1 MITIDA
7 LRICDGERTPLDGVT
22 MLLTA
27 NAVHGIEGEGRSE
40 LLRAV
45 YGLAVPE
52 SGSVTSG
59 GHPLRRRDM
68 AYLEAEPRF
77 WPGLT
82 AGDCLGLVRRYHPAS
97 DPAPLLRRLPVPP
110 ATEAAALP
118 PNERKRLALILLL
131 MQRKRVLLLDEPFCG
146 LDAESVF
153 VVQQLILQLG
163 CEGRTLLIAADSLAL
178 LDGICDDLYVLGG
191 APGVHSARY
200 ATDGHDFAANN
211 RLLLKNLEGAENRR
225 ARFRTVISLLL
236 GGEEHLFEGIVEGR
250 IIDREAGHEGFGY
263 DPLFVPDGYTKTFA
277 EMTTEEKNAVSHR
290 ARAVRKLAA
299 YLHSTER

>member
-7 LRICDGERTPLDGVT
+7 LRVRDRERTPLDGVT

-27 NAVHGIEGEGRSE
+27 NAVHGIAGEGRSE

-68 AYLEAEPRF
+68 AYLEAEPHF

-110 ATEAAALP
+110 AAKAVSMP
-118 PNERKRLALILLL
+118 PNERKRLALVLLL
-131 MQRKRVLLLDEPFCG
+131 LNPKRVLLLDEPFRG
-146 LDAESVF
+146 LDVESAF
-153 VVQQLILQLG
+153 MLRQLILQLG
-163 CEGRTLLIAADSLAL
+163 SEGRTVLVAARLAE
-178 LDGICDDLYVLGG
+178 LDGICDDFYVLGG
-191 APGVHSARY
+191 GGVRGRY
-200 ATDGHDFAANN
+200 
-211 RLLLKNLEGAENRR
+211 
-225 ARFRTVISLLL
+225 
-236 GGEEHLFEGIVEGR
+236 EHYEF
-250 IIDREAGHEGFGY
+250 
-263 DPLFVPDGYTKTFA
+263 
-277 EMTTEEKNAVSHR
+277 
-290 ARAVRKLAA
+290 ARAVREAA
-299 YLHSTER
+299 ASGIAEK

>member
-27 NAVHGIEGEGRSE
+27 NAVHGIAGEGRSE

-110 ATEAAALP
+110 AAEAAALP
-118 PNERKRLALILLL
+118 PNERKRLALVLLL
-131 MQRKRVLLLDEPFCG
+131 LNPKRVLLLDEPFRG
-146 LDAESVF
+146 LDVESAF
-153 VVQQLILQLG
+153 MLRQLILQLG
-163 CEGRTLLIAADSLAL
+163 SEGRTVLVAARLAE
-178 LDGICDDLYVLGG
+178 LDGICDDFYVLGG
-191 APGVHSARY
+191 GGVRGRY
-200 ATDGHDFAANN
+200 EHYEFQ
-211 RLLLKNLEGAENRR
+211 R
-225 ARFRTVISLLL
+225 AI
-236 GGEEHLFEGIVEGR
+236 
-250 IIDREAGHEGFGY
+250 REAGSAAGF
-263 DPLFVPDGYTKTFA
+263 PK
-277 EMTTEEKNAVSHR
+277 K
-290 ARAVRKLAA
+290 
-299 YLHSTER
+299 

>member
-7 LRICDGERTPLDGVT
+7 LRIRDGERTLLDGVT
-22 MLLTA
+22 MHLPA
-27 NAVHGIEGEGRSE
+27 NAVHGIAGEGRST
-40 LLRAV
+40 LLQAL
-45 YGLAVPE
+45 YGLVVPDA
-52 SGSVTSG
+52 GRITLG
-59 GHPLRRRDM
+59 GHPLRRCDVGF
-68 AYLEAEPRF
+68 AEAEPRF

-82 AGDCLGLVRRYHPAS
+82 VRDCLDLAVRYNPGS

-191 APGVHSARY
+191 GQVQGRY
-200 ATDGHDFAANN
+200 EHYEFQ
-211 RLLLKNLEGAENRR
+211 R
-225 ARFRTVISLLL
+225 AI
-236 GGEEHLFEGIVEGR
+236 
-250 IIDREAGHEGFGY
+250 REAGSAAGF
-263 DPLFVPDGYTKTFA
+263 PK
-277 EMTTEEKNAVSHR
+277 K
-290 ARAVRKLAA
+290 
-299 YLHSTER
+299 

>member
-7 LRICDGERTPLDGVT
+7 LRVRDRERTPLDGVT

-27 NAVHGIEGEGRSE
+27 NAVHGIAGEGRSE

-68 AYLEAEPRF
+68 AYLEAEPHF

-110 ATEAAALP
+110 AAEAAALP
-118 PNERKRLALILLL
+118 PNERKRLALVLLL
-131 MQRKRVLLLDEPFCG
+131 LNPKRVLLLDEPFRG
-146 LDAESVF
+146 LDVESAF
-153 VVQQLILQLG
+153 MLRQLILQLG
-163 CEGRTLLIAADSLAL
+163 SEGRTVLVAARLAE
-178 LDGICDDLYVLGG
+178 LDGICDDFYVLGG
-191 APGVHSARY
+191 GGVRGRY
-200 ATDGHDFAANN
+200 
-211 RLLLKNLEGAENRR
+211 
-225 ARFRTVISLLL
+225 
-236 GGEEHLFEGIVEGR
+236 EHYEF
-250 IIDREAGHEGFGY
+250 
-263 DPLFVPDGYTKTFA
+263 
-277 EMTTEEKNAVSHR
+277 
-290 ARAVRKLAA
+290 ARAVREAA
-299 YLHSTER
+299 ASGIAEK

>member
-27 NAVHGIEGEGRSE
+27 NAVHGIAGEGRSE

-97 DPAPLLRRLPVPP
+97 DPAPLLRRRGRPRPL
-110 ATEAAALP
+110 
-118 PNERKRLALILLL
+118 
-131 MQRKRVLLLDEPFCG
+131 
-146 LDAESVF
+146 
-153 VVQQLILQLG
+153 
-163 CEGRTLLIAADSLAL
+163 RTLRIRS
-178 LDGICDDLYVLGG
+178 GG
-191 APGVHSARY
+191 PGSGRFGDCGKMS
-200 ATDGHDFAANN
+200 TFT
-211 RLLLKNLEGAENRR
+211 KN
-225 ARFRTVISLLL
+225 SM
-236 GGEEHLFEGIVEGR
+236 
-250 IIDREAGHEGFGY
+250 
-263 DPLFVPDGYTKTFA
+263 P
-277 EMTTEEKNAVSHR
+277 
-290 ARAVRKLAA
+290 
-299 YLHSTER
+299 

>member
-110 ATEAAALP
+110 AAEAAALP
-118 PNERKRLALILLL
+118 PNERKRLALVLLL
-131 MQRKRVLLLDEPFCG
+131 LNPKRVLLLDEPFRG
-146 LDAESVF
+146 LDVESAF
-153 VVQQLILQLG
+153 MLRQLILQLG
-163 CEGRTLLIAADSLAL
+163 SEGRTVLVAARLAE
-178 LDGICDDLYVLGG
+178 LDGICDDFYVLGG
-191 APGVHSARY
+191 GGVRGRY
-200 ATDGHDFAANN
+200 
-211 RLLLKNLEGAENRR
+211 
-225 ARFRTVISLLL
+225 
-236 GGEEHLFEGIVEGR
+236 EHYEF
-250 IIDREAGHEGFGY
+250 
-263 DPLFVPDGYTKTFA
+263 
-277 EMTTEEKNAVSHR
+277 
-290 ARAVRKLAA
+290 ARAVREAA
-299 YLHSTER
+299 ASGIAEK

>member
-7 LRICDGERTPLDGVT
+7 LRVRDGERTPLDGVT

-27 NAVHGIEGEGRSE
+27 NAVHGIAGEGRSE

-110 ATEAAALP
+110 AAEAAALP
-118 PNERKRLALILLL
+118 PNERKRLALVLQVLNP
-131 MQRKRVLLLDEPFCG
+131 KRVLLLDEPFRG
-146 LDAESVF
+146 LDVESAF
-153 VVQQLILQLG
+153 MLRQLILQLG
-163 CEGRTLLIAADSLAL
+163 SEGRTVLVAARLAE
-178 LDGICDDLYVLGG
+178 LDGICDDFYVLGG
-191 APGVHSARY
+191 GGVRGRY
-200 ATDGHDFAANN
+200 
-211 RLLLKNLEGAENRR
+211 
-225 ARFRTVISLLL
+225 
-236 GGEEHLFEGIVEGR
+236 EHYEF
-250 IIDREAGHEGFGY
+250 
-263 DPLFVPDGYTKTFA
+263 
-277 EMTTEEKNAVSHR
+277 
-290 ARAVRKLAA
+290 ARAVREAA
-299 YLHSTER
+299 ASGIAEK

>member
-7 LRICDGERTPLDGVT
+7 LRVRDGERTPLDGVT

-27 NAVHGIEGEGRSE
+27 NAVHGIAGEGRSV

-68 AYLEAEPRF
+68 AYLEAEPHF

-110 ATEAAALP
+110 AAEAAALP
-118 PNERKRLALILLL
+118 PNER
-131 MQRKRVLLLDEPFCG
+131 MQRKRGVLLDEPFCG

-163 CEGRTLLIAADSLAL
+163 CEGRTLLVAADSLAL

-191 APGVHSARY
+191 GQVQGRY
-200 ATDGHDFAANN
+200 EHYEFQ
-211 RLLLKNLEGAENRR
+211 R
-225 ARFRTVISLLL
+225 AI
-236 GGEEHLFEGIVEGR
+236 
-250 IIDREAGHEGFGY
+250 REAGSAAGF
-263 DPLFVPDGYTKTFA
+263 PK
-277 EMTTEEKNAVSHR
+277 K
-290 ARAVRKLAA
+290 
-299 YLHSTER
+299 

>member
-7 LRICDGERTPLDGVT
+7 LRVRDGERTPLDGVT

-27 NAVHGIEGEGRSE
+27 NAVHGIAGEGRSE

-97 DPAPLLRRLPVPP
+97 DPAPLLRRVPVPP
-110 ATEAAALP
+110 AAEAAALP
-118 PNERKRLALILLL
+118 PNERKRLALVLLL
-131 MQRKRVLLLDEPFCG
+131 LNPKRVLLLDEPFRG
-146 LDAESVF
+146 LDVESAF
-153 VVQQLILQLG
+153 MLRQLILQLG
-163 CEGRTLLIAADSLAL
+163 SEGRTVLVAARLAE
-178 LDGICDDLYVLGG
+178 LDGICDDFYVLGG
-191 APGVHSARY
+191 GGVRGRY
-200 ATDGHDFAANN
+200 
-211 RLLLKNLEGAENRR
+211 
-225 ARFRTVISLLL
+225 
-236 GGEEHLFEGIVEGR
+236 EHYEF
-250 IIDREAGHEGFGY
+250 
-263 DPLFVPDGYTKTFA
+263 
-277 EMTTEEKNAVSHR
+277 
-290 ARAVRKLAA
+290 ARAVREAA
-299 YLHSTER
+299 ASGIAEK

>member
-7 LRICDGERTPLDGVT
+7 LRVRDGERTPLDGVT

-27 NAVHGIEGEGRSE
+27 NSVHGIAGEGRSE

-110 ATEAAALP
+110 AAEAAALP
-118 PNERKRLALILLL
+118 PNERKRLALVLLL
-131 MQRKRVLLLDEPFCG
+131 LNPKRVLLLDEPFRG
-146 LDAESVF
+146 LDVESAF
-153 VVQQLILQLG
+153 MLRQLILQLG
-163 CEGRTLLIAADSLAL
+163 SEGRTVLVAARLAE
-178 LDGICDDLYVLGG
+178 LDGICDDFYVLGG
-191 APGVHSARY
+191 GGVRGRY
-200 ATDGHDFAANN
+200 
-211 RLLLKNLEGAENRR
+211 
-225 ARFRTVISLLL
+225 
-236 GGEEHLFEGIVEGR
+236 EHYEF
-250 IIDREAGHEGFGY
+250 
-263 DPLFVPDGYTKTFA
+263 
-277 EMTTEEKNAVSHR
+277 
-290 ARAVRKLAA
+290 ARAVREAA
-299 YLHSTER
+299 ASGIAEK